1 MPRRNS
7 RDAKKNPKAR
17 LGEKLAFAR
26 ENAGFATQAALAEHL
41 SIDRTVV
48 GKAESGERPP
58 SDSVLEAWIQACQIE
73 NVELLIVLLEL
84 ARAMDDSDPI
94 PAWFADYV
102 NDVEAVAHTIR
113 TWQPVIVPGLLQTP
127 DYARALFTAMGEN
140 SARVDAQVAAR
151 VQRQSVIDRDEPVS
165 LWVVLDDAV
174 LRRCVA
180 SPVVMHEQLMFLAE
194 RASLP
199 SVGVQL
205 LPPEAGA
212 NAGCV
217 GAVTVASVGGRPD
230 VAVVGGIEDT
240 VSETPGLVRKALG
253 IFDRVRSEALP
264 RGASLDVIM
273 EAAKRWEQ

>member
-7 RDAKKNPKAR
+7 RDAKQNPKAR
-17 LGEKLAFAR
+17 LGEMLAQSR
-26 ENAGFATQAALAEHL
+26 EHAGFPTQAAFAEHL

-58 SDSVLEAWIQACQIE
+58 SDAVLEAWIQACRIA
-73 NVELLIVLLEL
+73 NVELYTTLTDL
-84 ARAMDDSDPI
+84 ARGTDESDPI
-94 PAWFADYV
+94 PAWFADYL

-113 TWQPVIVPGLLQTP
+113 TWQPMIVPGLLQTP
-127 DYARALFTAMGEN
+127 DYARALFTAMGE
-140 SARVDAQVAAR
+140 SPAKVDAQVEAR
-151 VQRQSVIDRDEPVS
+151 IQRQSIIDRAEPVS

-180 SPVVMHEQLMFLAE
+180 SPAVTHEQLTFLAE
-194 RASLP
+194 RAQLP
-199 SVGVQL
+199 DVVVQL
-205 LPPEAGA
+205 LPPAAGA

-217 GAVTVASVGGRPD
+217 GAVTVASVDGRPD
-230 VAVVGGIEDT
+230 VAVLGTVEDT
-240 VSETPGLVRKALG
+240 VSDTPRVVRKALG

-264 RGASLDVIM
+264 RGASLDVIT